1 MASKFHALMYPWFA
15 SGHITPFLH
24 LANKLGEKGH
34 RVTFLLPKKAL
45 KQFEHLNLYPH
56 HIVFRTVTVPHVDGL
71 PLGVETASDI
81 PISSTNLLASAMDL
95 TRPQVEDVVRALEPD
110 LIFFDF
116 AHWIPEVAREFGAKS
131 VDYLLL
137 SAAAVATLIVP
148 GGCEFGVAPPGYPSS
163 KVLLHQKDVY
173 SMKPVANSTEDFA
186 ALQER
191 FTASITKCDVILI
204 KACKEL
210 EGEFCN
216 YVERKFEK
224 KILFTGPMLPQADT
238 TIPLEAQ
245 WSNWLGGFESGSV
258 VFCAFGSQTI
268 MEKDQFQELC
278 LGMELTGLPFLVAVK
293 PPRGTSTIQEALPE
307 GFEERVNGRG
317 VVWGGWV
324 QQPLILSH
332 PSVGCFVSHCG
343 QGSMW
348 ESLVSDCQI
357 VLVPQIAEQVINAR
371 FMSEELEVSVEVARE
386 ETGWFSK
393 ESLRDAIESVMNR
406 DSELGNRVRKNHT
419 KWRKTITSPG
429 LMNGYVDD
437 LIESFKDLIVHE
449 TNHD

>member
-15 SGHITPFLH
+15 TGHITPFMH

-71 PLGVETASDI
+71 PLGVETSSEI

-95 TRPQVEDVVRALEPD
+95 TRSQVEDVVRALKPD
-110 LIFFDF
+110 VIFFDF

-137 SAAAVATLIVP
+137 CAAAVANLIVHA
-148 GGCEFGVAPPGYPSS
+148 GGEFDVPPPGYPSS
-163 KVLLHQKDVY
+163 KVLLHKKDAY
-173 SMKPVANSTEDFA
+173 SMKPLANSTEDLDAFK
-186 ALQER
+186 ER
-191 FTASITKCDVILI
+191 FIASFTKCDVIMI
-204 KACKEL
+204 KACKEF
-210 EGEFCN
+210 EGKFCT
-216 YVERKFEK
+216 YVESKMDK
-224 KILFTGPMLPQADT
+224 KILFTGPMLHHADA
-238 TIPLEAQ
+238 TIPLEEE
-245 WSNWLGGFESGSV
+245 WSNWLSRFELGSV
-258 VFCAFGSQTI
+258 VFCAFGSETI
-268 MEKDQFQELC
+268 MERDQFQELC

-293 PPRGTSTIQEALPE
+293 PPRGTTTIQEALPE
-307 GFEERVNGRG
+307 GFEERVKGRG

-343 QGSMW
+343 LGSMW

-357 VLVPQIAEQVINAR
+357 VLVPQIAEQIINAR
-371 FMSEELEVSVEVARE
+371 LMSQELEVSVEVARE

-393 ESLRDAIESVMNR
+393 ESLRDNIKSVMDR
-406 DSELGNRVRKNHT
+406 DSELGNRVRNNHT
-419 KWRKTITSPG
+419 KWRKTLTSPG
-429 LMNGYVDD
+429 LVNGYVDD
-437 LIESFKDLIVHE
+437 LIESLKDLIVHAL
-449 TNHD
+449 DKP